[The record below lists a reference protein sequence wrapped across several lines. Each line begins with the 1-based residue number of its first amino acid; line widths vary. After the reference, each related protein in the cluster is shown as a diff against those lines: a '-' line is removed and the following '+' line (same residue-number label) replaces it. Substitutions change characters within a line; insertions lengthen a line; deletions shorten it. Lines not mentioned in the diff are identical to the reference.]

1 MGPSFSVRSFW
12 ARFEI
17 YGSTIGVLNVILIL
31 APTSMHITLLLRKSH
46 LFFFMMLLPKSP
58 SLLGS
63 FAGIIIYG
71 STIGVLKVIGGLSG
85 AHPQ

>member
-17 YGSTIGVLNVILIL
+17 YGSTIGVLNVMVIL

-58 SLLGS
+58 SLLGC
-63 FAGIIIYG
+63 FAGIIYG
-71 STIGVLKVIGGLSG
+71 STIGVLKLIGGLSG

>member
-31 APTSMHITLLLRKSH
+31 APRSMHITLLLRKSH

-63 FAGIIIYG
+63 FAGIIYG
-71 STIGVLKVIGGLSG
+71 STIGVLKLIGGLSG